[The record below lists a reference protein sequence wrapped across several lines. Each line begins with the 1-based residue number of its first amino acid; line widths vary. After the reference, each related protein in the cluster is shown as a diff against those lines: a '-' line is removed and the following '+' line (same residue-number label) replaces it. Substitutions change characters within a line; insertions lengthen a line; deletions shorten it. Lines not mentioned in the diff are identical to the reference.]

1 MNYTPSNGDELQSEF
16 FVARENAYEAIMAIE
31 GLHKK
36 ISPLLFVTEIRCIA
50 ADNFWMST
58 AYKRES
64 VSIHF
69 TWKPDINGVLNI
81 LPEIQASLKPFEARP
96 HWGKIFTLTAN
107 ELKDCY
113 PMFNDFLKLKK
124 ELDPNGVLNN
134 SYLDR
139 ALKI

>member
-1 MNYTPSNGDELQSEF
+1 M
-16 FVARENAYEAIMAIE
+16 
-31 GLHKK
+31 
-36 ISPLLFVTEIRCIA
+36 FVTEIRCIA

-69 TWKPDINGVLNI
+69 TWKPDINGVFKI